1 MRRNVDRVIT
11 SNRWSAPPKQKGA
24 CEYGFPPGER
34 LMLAR
39 GGVES
44 HNWSLVLAILKLNLL
59 SYVNERY
66 SSSTHNLVRFPC
78 LDWRE

>member
-59 SYVNERY
+59 SLMRDTAAAHTILFVF
-66 SSSTHNLVRFPC
+66 LV
-78 LDWRE
+78 LIGGSN